1 MKCDRTSEVAMGEVV
16 SISGRVTTDTS
27 GQMRSKLGNALRQN
41 PDTVIIDLSHVN
53 YMDTSGLATLI
64 AAMRIA
70 RKQDTQLVLRG
81 VQEQPRYL
89 LKVTNLDRMFPIEE
103 EAKP

>member
-1 MKCDRTSEVAMGEVV
+1 MGEVV
-16 SISGRVTTDTS
+16 PISGGITTDTS
-27 GQMRSKLGNALRQN
+27 SQMRSRLGDALRSKPN
-41 PDTVIIDLSHVN
+41 AVTIDLSQVD

-64 AAMRIA
+64 EAMSTA
-70 RKQDTQLVLRG
+70 RKQHTELLLRG

-89 LKVTNLDRMFPIEE
+89 LKITGLDRLFPIVE

>member
-1 MKCDRTSEVAMGEVV
+1 MGEVV
-16 SISGRVTTDTS
+16 SISGRITTDTS
-27 GQMRSKLGNALRQN
+27 SQMRSRLGDALGSK
-41 PDTVIIDLSHVN
+41 PDTVTVDLSHVE

-64 AAMRIA
+64 EAMRIA
-70 RKQDTQLVLRG
+70 RKQHTQLILRG

-89 LKVTNLDRMFPIEE
+89 LKVTDLDHVFPIEE